1 MMKRIMRESGR
12 EVVKTE
18 QASERK
24 AGEGE
29 SHRIM
34 DMINSNDPE
43 GLEEMWRKETEETK
57 AKIEE

>member
-1 MMKRIMRESGR
+1 MRESGR